1 MTIVARWVS
10 PGLSGALLLLAGLG
24 GAPAGAADPS
34 AGPGAPVAETPDARF
49 APVPAA
55 PILLASTPAAA
66 TPAPMVS
73 APTTPAA
80 TTPAATTPAATT
92 PARPAGVS
100 SQAPPAARTGAFV
113 HGMAW
118 GAEPKYP
125 PDFSHFGYVNPA
137 APRGGTLT
145 LDGFG
150 SFDKLNPF
158 TLRGVVAAGVGALM
172 FDTLTEQAD
181 DEPFSV
187 YGLLAE
193 SMSFAP
199 DRLSITFRLNPRARF
214 ADGDPVLAADV
225 KHSYDMLMS
234 RQAHPRY
241 RNFFGDVKA
250 VTTPDE
256 RTIRFDFKRRN
267 HELHMILGSLPVFSR
282 KWGGG
287 KPFDQIVQDTPIASG
302 PYRLER
308 ADWGRS
314 IVYARRADYWADGL
328 PTRRGMFNFE
338 RITYTYFKDEVARL
352 EGFKAG
358 QFDWIFENSAKNW
371 ARGHA
376 GPKYRSG
383 EIVRREFPHSNSAG
397 IQGFSMN
404 TRRPLFADRRVRLAL
419 AHAFDFEW
427 MNRQVFYGQYVRSPS
442 YFTNS
447 EMEAKGL
454 PGPGELALLEPLRAQ
469 LDPAVF
475 GEAPVPPDTTP
486 PHSLRGNLRTALGL
500 LREAGWT
507 VAADG
512 VLRNAKGEPFVF
524 EVLSYSKALERIA
537 VPWAR
542 NLEKLGIRVE
552 LRVTDPVLFQKRTDD
567 FDFDV
572 TVVSYP
578 ASQTPGNEL
587 LERFS
592 SPAADEKGSDNLAGV
607 RDPAV
612 DALIAQLLQSESRAE
627 LVDAALALDRVLRHG
642 WYLVPHF
649 YSATHRVAHR
659 DVFGIPETLPKFF
672 SAPTWLLK
680 TWWRKPDAG
689 AR

>member
-1 MTIVARWVS
+1 MTIVSRWVAGGLAALALAAAGPPAVAAAAPNA
-10 PGLSGALLLLAGLG
+10 PGVA
-24 GAPAGAADPS
+24 AGAAAAS
-34 AGPGAPVAETPDARF
+34 GAAGTARGPVRD
-49 APVPAA
+49 
-55 PILLASTPAAA
+55 
-66 TPAPMVS
+66 
-73 APTTPAA
+73 
-80 TTPAATTPAATT
+80 
-92 PARPAGVS
+92 
-100 SQAPPAARTGAFV
+100 GAFV

-125 PDFSHFGYVNPA
+125 PDFRHFDYVNPD

-158 TLRGVVAAGVGALM
+158 TLKGVTAAGVGALM

-199 DRLSITFRLNPRARF
+199 DGLSITFRLNPKARF
-214 ADGDPVLAADV
+214 SNGDPVLAADV
-225 KHSYDMLMS
+225 KHSFDTLMS
-234 RQAHPRY
+234 RQAHPRF
-241 RNFFGDVKA
+241 RNFYGDVKT
-250 VTTPDE
+250 VTTPDS
-256 RTIRFDFKRRN
+256 RTVRFDFARRN
-267 HELHMILGSLPVFSR
+267 HELHMILGQLPVFSR
-282 KWGGG
+282 KWGEG
-287 KPFDQIVQDTPIASG
+287 KPFDQVVQEPPIASG
-302 PYRLER
+302 PYLVER

-314 IVYARRADYWADGL
+314 IAYRRRADYWANEV
-328 PTRRGMFNFE
+328 PTRRGTYNFE
-338 RITYTYFKDEVARL
+338 RVVYKYFKDEVARL

-358 QFDWIFENSAKNW
+358 QFDWIYENSAKNW
-371 ARGHA
+371 ARGHV

-383 EIVRREFPHSNSAG
+383 EIRREEFPHSNSAG
-397 IQGFSMN
+397 IQGFAMN
-404 TRRPLFADRRVRLAL
+404 TRRAPFADRRVRLAL
-419 AHAFDFEW
+419 AQAFDFEW

-447 EMEAKGL
+447 EMEATGL
-454 PGPGELALLEPLRAQ
+454 PSPAEMALLEPLRDKVSP
-469 LDPAVF
+469 LVF
-475 GEAPVPPDTTP
+475 GEAPQPPDTVP
-486 PHSLRGNLRTALGL
+486 PATLRGNLRTALGL

-507 VAADG
+507 LDEEG
-512 VLRNAKGEPFVF
+512 VLRNGKGEAFSF

-542 NLEKLGIRVE
+542 NLEKLGIRAN
-552 LRVTDPVLFQKRTDD
+552 LRVTDPVLFQKRLDE

-587 LERFS
+587 IDRFGAA
-592 SPAADEKGSDNLAGV
+592 AADQKGSDNAPGV

-612 DALIAQLLQSESRAE
+612 DALIARVLASDSREE
-627 LVDAALALDRVLRHG
+627 LVTAARALDRVLRHG

-649 YSATHRVAHR
+649 YVATHRVAFR
-659 DVFGIPETLPKFF
+659 DVFGRPETMPKFY
-672 SAPTWLLK
+672 AAQPWLLK
-680 TWWRKPDAG
+680 TWWRRPEAAG
-689 AR
+689 GRP